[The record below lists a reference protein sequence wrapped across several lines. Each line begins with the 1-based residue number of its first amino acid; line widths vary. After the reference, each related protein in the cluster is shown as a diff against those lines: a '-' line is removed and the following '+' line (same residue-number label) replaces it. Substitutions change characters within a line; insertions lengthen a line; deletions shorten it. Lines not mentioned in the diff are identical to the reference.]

1 MRKNFGKKL
10 LLLFLTIIL
19 SFSWPGY
26 AYAMTTQERL
36 DQAEQERDE
45 TKQDIEDAENKQNSL
60 ISEQTTLQGTLNALN
75 QELTKVSENLSAIE
89 GNIATKEQE
98 IETTRAELE
107 AAELIRDEQ
116 DVSMQKRIQ
125 FMYESSSMT
134 YWDML
139 FSSQSFSELINCA
152 TYINSITTYDRGMLE
167 EYKETVNLIEEK
179 EEELN
184 LEMADLARLKV
195 EAVQEQSRVN
205 ELVDETAGVIAK
217 YADEIDALEDSIE
230 AYEEEL
236 AQQNA
241 DIEALQKQLEEEKA
255 NSNLAAN
262 SAWRDIS
269 QVTFEEGDRKL
280 LANLIYCEAR
290 GESYEGKVAVG
301 SVVINR
307 VLSERFPNTVVGVI
321 YAPKQ
326 FAPVTSTKNSLAL
339 ALAEDK
345 ASNPKYLDCYRA
357 ADEAMSGYSNV
368 GKCVYFR
375 TPIPGLTGTQI
386 GNHIFY

>member
-1 MRKNFGKKL
+1 MKKNPGKKL
-10 LLLFLTIIL
+10 LVLIL
-19 SFSWPGY
+19 AFVFSFSWTNYSY
-26 AYAMTTQERL
+26 ALSTQERL

-45 TKQDIEDAENKQNSL
+45 TQQDIKDAEDRQDSL
-60 ISEQTTLQGTLNALN
+60 ISEQTTLQGTLDALN
-75 QELTKVSENLSAIE
+75 QELTTVSENLAAIE
-89 GNIATKEQE
+89 SDITTKEQE
-98 IETTRAELE
+98 IETTREELE
-107 AAELIRDEQ
+107 TAEETRDEQ
-116 DVSMQKRIQ
+116 DASMQKRIQ
-125 FMYESSSMT
+125 FMYESSSTT
-134 YWDML
+134 YWDMF
-139 FSSQSFSELINCA
+139 FSAKSFSELINCA
-152 TYINSITTYDRGMLE
+152 TYINSITEYDRDMLE
-167 EYKETVNLIEEK
+167 EYKGTVALIEEK

-184 LEMADLARLKV
+184 QEMADLARLKV

-205 ELVDETAGVIAK
+205 DLVEETAGVIAQ
-217 YADEIDALEDSIE
+217 YADEIAELEDSIE

-241 DIEALQKQLEEEKA
+241 DIEALQKQLEEEMA

-301 SVVINR
+301 AVVINR

-345 ASNPKYLDCYRA
+345 ASNPRYLDCYRA

-368 GKCVYFR
+368 GRCVYFR

>member
-1 MRKNFGKKL
+1 MKKTFGKKL
-10 LLLFLTIIL
+10 LLLFMAVALSLTCPDYASAL
-19 SFSWPGY
+19 S
-26 AYAMTTQERL
+26 TQDKL
-36 DQAEQERDE
+36 DQAEKDRDE
-45 TKQDIEDAENKQNSL
+45 TKQDIKDAEDKQNSL
-60 ISEQTTLQGTLNALN
+60 ISKQTTLKGTLDALN
-75 QELTKVSENLSAIE
+75 KELTAVSENLATIE
-89 GNIATKEQE
+89 GNITVKEQE
-98 IETTRAELE
+98 IETTRAELKE
-107 AAELIRDEQ
+107 AENIRDAQ
-116 DVSMQKRIQ
+116 DASMKKRIQ

-139 FSSQSFSELINCA
+139 FSAKSFSELINCA
-152 TYINSITTYDRGMLE
+152 TYINSITSYDRGMLDM
-167 EYKETVNLIEEK
+167 YKTTVSLIEEK
-179 EEELN
+179 ENELK
-184 LEMADLARLKV
+184 LEMADLARLKAD
-195 EAVQEQSRVN
+195 AVREQSRVN
-205 ELVDETAGVIAK
+205 SLVAETAGVIAQ
-217 YADEIDALEDSIE
+217 YANEIEALEDSIE

-241 DIEALQKQLEEEKA
+241 DIEALKKQLEAEKA
-255 NSNLAAN
+255 NSSLAAN

-269 QVTFEEGDRKL
+269 QVTFEAGDRKL

-301 SVVINR
+301 AVVINR

-321 YAPKQ
+321 YAKNQ

-339 ALAEDK
+339 ALAEDR
-345 ASNPKYLDCYRA
+345 ATRYPDCYRA

>member
-1 MRKNFGKKL
+1 MKKNPGKKWL
-10 LLLFLTIIL
+10 VLVLAFVF
-19 SFSWPGY
+19 SFSWTNYSY
-26 AYAMTTQERL
+26 ALSTQERL

-45 TKQDIEDAENKQNSL
+45 TQQDIKDAEDRQSSL
-60 ISEQTTLQGTLNALN
+60 ISEQTTLKGTLDALN
-75 QELTKVSENLSAIE
+75 QELTAVSENLAVIE
-89 GNIATKEQE
+89 GDITVKEQE

-107 AAELIRDEQ
+107 EAEETRDAQ
-116 DVSMQKRIQ
+116 DESMQKRIQ
-125 FMYESSSMT
+125 FMYESSSTT

-139 FSSQSFSELINCA
+139 FSAKSFSELINCA
-152 TYINSITTYDRGMLE
+152 TYINSITEYDRDMLE
-167 EYKETVNLIEEK
+167 EYKGTVTLIEEK

-184 LEMADLARLKV
+184 QEMADLARLKV
-195 EAVQEQSRVN
+195 AAVQEQSRVN
-205 ELVDETAGVIAK
+205 DLVEETAGVIAQ

-255 NSNLAAN
+255 NSSLAAN

-301 SVVINR
+301 AVVINR

-321 YAPKQ
+321 YAPRQ

-345 ASNPKYLDCYRA
+345 ASSPMYQDCYRA

>member
-1 MRKNFGKKL
+1 MKKNPGKVL
-10 LLLFLTIIL
+10 ILLFLAVVM
-19 SFSWPGY
+19 SFSRTSY
-26 AYAMTTQERL
+26 AYALSTQEKL
-36 DQAEQERDE
+36 EQAEQERDE

-60 ISEQTTLQGTLNALN
+60 ISEQTTLKGTLDALN
-75 QELTKVSENLSAIE
+75 KELTAVSENLTVIE
-89 GNIATKEQE
+89 SNITVKEQE
-98 IETTRAELE
+98 IDTTRAELE
-107 AAELIRDEQ
+107 TAENQRDAQ
-116 DVSMQKRIQ
+116 DFAMKKRIQ

-134 YWDML
+134 FWDML
-139 FSSQSFSELINCA
+139 FSAKSFSELINCA
-152 TYINSITTYDRGMLE
+152 TYINSITAYDRGMLE
-167 EYKETVNLIEEK
+167 QYKGTVALIEEK
-179 EEELN
+179 EEELK
-184 LEMADLARLKV
+184 LEMADLARLKA
-195 EAVQEQSRVN
+195 EAVREQSRVN
-205 ELVDETAGVIAK
+205 GLVEETASVIAQ
-217 YADEIDALEDSIE
+217 YANEIEKLEDSIE
-230 AYEEEL
+230 AYQEEL

-241 DIEALQKQLEEEKA
+241 DIEALQKQLEAEKA
-255 NSNLAAN
+255 QSNLAAN

-269 QVTFEEGDRKL
+269 QVTFEAGDRKL

-321 YAPKQ
+321 YAPRQ

-339 ALAEDK
+339 ALAEDR
-345 ASNPKYLDCYRA
+345 ATRYPDCYRA

-375 TPIPGLTGTQI
+375 TPIPGLTGIQI

>member
-1 MRKNFGKKL
+1 MRKNPGKKL
-10 LLLFLTIIL
+10 LVLALAFVF
-19 SFSWPGY
+19 SFSWTNYSY
-26 AYAMTTQERL
+26 ALSTQEKL

-75 QELTKVSENLSAIE
+75 QELTAVSENLAIIE
-89 GNIATKEQE
+89 GDITVKEQE
-98 IETTRAELE
+98 IETTRSELQ
-107 AAELIRDEQ
+107 AAETVRDEQ
-116 DVSMQKRIQ
+116 DASMKKRIQ

-139 FSSQSFSELINCA
+139 FSAKSFSELINCA
-152 TYINSITTYDRGMLE
+152 TYINSITAYDRGMLE
-167 EYKETVNLIEEK
+167 QYKETVNLIEEK

-205 ELVDETAGVIAK
+205 VLVEETALVIAQ
-217 YADEIDALEDSIE
+217 YADEIEALEDSIE

-262 SAWRDIS
+262 SSWRDIS

-301 SVVINR
+301 AVVINR

-321 YAPKQ
+321 YAPRQ

-339 ALAEDK
+339 ALAEDR
-345 ASNPKYLDCYRA
+345 ATRYPDCYRA
-357 ADEAMSGYSNV
+357 ADEAMSGYTNV
-368 GKCVYFR
+368 GRCVYFR

>member
-1 MRKNFGKKL
+1 MKRNTVKKIW
-10 LLLFLTIIL
+10 LFFMVMVLCFTWPSYSYAL
-19 SFSWPGY
+19 S
-26 AYAMTTQERL
+26 TQEKL
-36 DQAEQERDE
+36 DQAEKDREE

-60 ISEQTTLQGTLNALN
+60 ISKQTTLKDTLDALN
-75 QELTKVSENLSAIE
+75 KELTEVSENLAAIE
-89 GNIATKEQE
+89 ADIVVKEQQ
-98 IETTRAELE
+98 IDTTRAELAE
-107 AAELIRDEQ
+107 AEDVRDAQ
-116 DVSMQKRIQ
+116 DVAMKKRIQ

-134 YWDML
+134 YFDML
-139 FSSQSFSELINCA
+139 FSAKSFSELINCA

-167 EYKETVNLIEEK
+167 QYKETVSLIEEK
-179 EEELN
+179 EAELN
-184 LEMADLARLKV
+184 QEMADLARLKV
-195 EAVQEQSRVN
+195 EAVQEQNRVN
-205 ELVDETAGVIAK
+205 DLVDETAVAIAK
-217 YADEIDALEDSIE
+217 YANEIEQLEDSIE
-230 AYEEEL
+230 AYQEEL

-241 DIEALQKQLEEEKA
+241 DIEALQKQLAAEKA
-255 NSNLAAN
+255 NSSLAAN

-269 QVTFEEGDRKL
+269 QVTFEAGDRKL

-301 SVVINR
+301 AVVINR

-321 YAPKQ
+321 YAKNQ

-345 ASNPKYLDCYRA
+345 ASNPRYSDCYRA

-375 TPIPGLTGTQI
+375 TPIPGLTGIQI